1 MINITAGIQHL
12 KELTAFYK
20 REGELQSGTM
30 EDDLKNLNEKLR
42 RMYDVVKS
50 DPNYMKHNYKANV
63 SAIQALMKEQ
73 QEARN
78 YKPTNLDDDDEDD
91 D

>member
-1 MINITAGIQHL
+1 MINITAGVQHL

-20 REGELQSGTM
+20 RESEGSGSM

-50 DPNYMKHNYKANV
+50 DPNYMKHNYKASAN
-63 SAIQALMKEQ
+63 AIQAMMKEQ
-73 QEARN
+73 HE
-78 YKPTNLDDDDEDD
+78 YKLYRPNSMDEDEEEAND
-91 D
+91 

>member
-1 MINITAGIQHL
+1 
-12 KELTAFYK
+12 
-20 REGELQSGTM
+20 M

-73 QEARN
+73 NEFKN
-78 YKPTNLDDDDEDD
+78 YRAANLDD
-91 D
+91 

>member
-1 MINITAGIQHL
+1 
-12 KELTAFYK
+12 
-20 REGELQSGTM
+20 M

-63 SAIQALMKEQ
+63 TAIQALMKEQ
-73 QEARN
+73 Q
-78 YKPTNLDDDDEDD
+78 
-91 D
+91 